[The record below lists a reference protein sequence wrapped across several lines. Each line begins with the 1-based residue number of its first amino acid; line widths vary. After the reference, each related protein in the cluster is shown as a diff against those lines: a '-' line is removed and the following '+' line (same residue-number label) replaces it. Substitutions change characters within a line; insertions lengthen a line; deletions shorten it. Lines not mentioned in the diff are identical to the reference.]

1 MKNILSLF
9 YIVAFGGLMYWL
21 GTRAVPKHP
30 PQLAQ
35 LEPALQTQHLAAF
48 LKGVTNL
55 PTQVSGEEDWNLTL
69 TKWEQA
75 ERNLQ
80 TWCAANSSY
89 PLESFARVAWANCAA
104 ALDALQSTHP
114 GNEASQKICSHIM
127 ERAAARNADLLAILI
142 QPKK

>member
-30 PQLAQ
+30 PELA
-35 LEPALQTQHLAAF
+35 LPNPAQQMQFLAAI
-48 LKGVTNL
+48 LNGATSL
-55 PTQVSGEEDWNLTL
+55 PTAVSAEDLQSTRAQ
-69 TKWEQA
+69 WERT
-75 ERNLQ
+75 EKNLQ
-80 TWCAANSSY
+80 TWCTANSTY

-114 GNEASQKICSHIM
+114 DNEASQKICTHIM
-127 ERAAARNADLLAILI
+127 ERAAARNADLLAILVRP
-142 QPKK
+142 QR